1 MRTVTLMPQA
11 VLLLISLYK
20 GYHPK
25 EFSGNE
31 GAPLAAACKV
41 WKRLAHS
48 GNGFWS
54 AHGIEE

>member
-1 MRTVTLMPQA
+1 MPQA